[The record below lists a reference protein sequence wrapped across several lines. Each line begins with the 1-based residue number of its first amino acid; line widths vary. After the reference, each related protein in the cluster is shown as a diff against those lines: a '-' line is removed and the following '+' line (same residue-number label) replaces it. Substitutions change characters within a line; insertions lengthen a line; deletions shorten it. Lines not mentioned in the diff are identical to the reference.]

1 MHEAAARA
9 GPVVVVAGGGTGGH
23 LYPALA
29 VADALR
35 ARRPD
40 VRVVFMGAERGLEAR
55 VLPARGE
62 EHHLLPVRG
71 IDRSRPLQSWRA
83 LVGLVAALVRVR
95 RVFAHA
101 RPAVVLVTGGYA
113 GAPAGIVAGLSGV
126 PLVLQEQ
133 NAEPGVVTRFLARWA
148 SRVHVAYP
156 EALDRLGVGARG
168 RVTGN
173 PVRGRSERSPAA
185 VRAELGVPAG
195 AGLLIVIGGS
205 QGSLALNRV
214 LGEALRAVAR
224 GALRRPERLHL
235 LWVSGPKHLDAVA
248 AVVRE
253 CGAPDWVHAVG
264 YVEDLPS
271 VLAAADLA
279 VSRSGAMSTA
289 ELLDSGLPAVLVP
302 LPSAAAGH
310 QMHNARALE
319 KAGAAVVVP
328 QDDLTGEA
336 LWAVIENLLAS
347 PARLEG
353 MSRTARSLARPEAAA
368 DIAADLQTFLSP
380 PGSVP

>member
-1 MHEAAARA
+1 
-9 GPVVVVAGGGTGGH
+9 
-23 LYPALA
+23 

-40 VRVVFMGAERGLEAR
+40 VRIVFMGAERGLEAR

-71 IDRSRPLQSWRA
+71 IDRSHPLEGWRA
-83 LVGLVAALVRVR
+83 LVGLTWALVRVR
-95 RVFAHA
+95 RVFARA
-101 RPAVVLVTGGYA
+101 RPEVVVVTGGYA

-133 NAEPGVVTRFLARWA
+133 NAEPGVVTRLLTRWA

-156 EALDRLGVGARG
+156 EAIERLGVGTRG
-168 RVTGN
+168 RLTGN
-173 PVRGRSERSPAA
+173 PVRRRGERSPSE
-185 VRAELGVPAG
+185 VRAELGVPAN
-195 AGLLIVIGGS
+195 AALLIVIGGS

-214 LGEALRAVAR
+214 LGEAIRAIAR
-224 GALRRPERLHL
+224 GTLHRPERLHL
-235 LWVSGPKHLDAVA
+235 LWVSGPSHAETVG

-253 CGAPDWVHAVG
+253 CGAPEWVHAVG

-310 QMHNARALE
+310 QMHNARSLE

-336 LWAVIENLLAS
+336 LWSVVQDLLAH
-347 PARLEG
+347 PERLAG
-353 MSRTARSLARPEAAA
+353 MSRAARSLARPEAAA
-368 DIAADLQTFLSP
+368 EIAADLDSFLPP
-380 PGSVP
+380 PGAAR